1 MSSEQWFVIED
12 ILWYH
17 REINFE
23 DHREIIANHLRE
35 MICLE
40 MTLGYITERLILL
53 GATRNICNLSH
64 RKDTW
69 LYKGDINFEDQREI
83 ILKWFG

>member
-53 GATRNICNLSH
+53 GAARNICKLSH
-64 RKDTW
+64 RKD
-69 LYKGDINFEDQREI
+69 LLERILGYIKEI
-83 ILKWFG
+83 LILKWFG